1 MDVREAVEEYHLAH
15 LHLARYTRLGHKH
28 QLAVFVAY
36 CEAHS
41 LTLESINARHV
52 RAFLEEVRKRPGR
65 YERTVRTSTVRLYAQ
80 TVKAFLAW
88 VSSEEDFESLVS
100 PKLARRIELPKADE
114 TVIETF
120 SEAQLEAM
128 LKATEKQFYPVRDK
142 AILAVL
148 IDTGCRAGELVDL
161 TLDCVWLDTDD
172 SYLKVRGKGR
182 KERELTLGRTARAAL
197 RRYITR
203 YRKPHHRAEQHVFL
217 GRSGRPLTVSGLE
230 SIITQLGSRAHIQG
244 VRISPHTIRH
254 SFATRFLS
262 NGGDIFRL
270 SRLMGHTQVSVT
282 EIYLKSVKARQ
293 ARQGGQSVLDHLKG
307 L

>member
-28 QLAVFVAY
+28 RLGVFAQWCETQGLA
-36 CEAHS
+36 
-41 LTLESINARHV
+41 LEQVNARHV
-52 RAFLEEVRKRPGR
+52 RAFLEEVSKLPGR

-114 TVIETF
+114 TMIETF

-182 KERELTLGRTARAAL
+182 KERELTLGRAARIAL
-197 RRYITR
+197 RRYVTR
-203 YRKPHHRAEQHVFL
+203 YRKPAHRAEQHVFL
-217 GRSGRPLTVSGLE
+217 GRTGRPLTVSGLE
-230 SIITQLGSRAHIQG
+230 SIITQLGERAHIQG

-254 SFATRFLS
+254 SFATHFLL